1 MKIKSMFFSNLFY
14 WVSLYESRPPCFIA
28 YVSDHELT
36 AEYIGSILYNCPSD
50 TFVELVGNGCH
61 FPCQILLIVSLRNS
75 GILIVMQGLITY
87 ISCRYH
93 IDHVSFHHIYLINF
107 RCFYVLPF
115 LWFYKVTL

>member
-28 YVSDHELT
+28 YVSGHELT

-61 FPCQILLIVSLRNS
+61 FPCQILLIVSPSQQWHLDCYA
-75 GILIVMQGLITY
+75 GTDYVY
-87 ISCRYH
+87 IM
-93 IDHVSFHHIYLINF
+93 
-107 RCFYVLPF
+107 
-115 LWFYKVTL
+115 